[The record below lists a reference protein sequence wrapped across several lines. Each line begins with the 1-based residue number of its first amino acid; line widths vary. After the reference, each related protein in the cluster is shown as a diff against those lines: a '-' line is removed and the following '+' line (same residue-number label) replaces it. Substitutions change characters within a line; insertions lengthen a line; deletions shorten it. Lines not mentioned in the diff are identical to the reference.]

1 MADAQQWRLQGV
13 SVYVSVCRL
22 SAVLVPMPC
31 LAPPQP
37 PAPTL
42 HSLAK
47 MRFWYLRW
55 VFDTILSM
63 TCSIHKAA
71 CLSSFV
77 CCVIL
82 YVWNMQSL
90 LYLCCLHVFSF
101 MLRPPASVCGCMF
114 MSVTVCVVV
123 WVCASVCGACAGR
136 ELPPEE
142 PIFVR
147 CALPSIYH
155 TLNTRKVV
163 LEFLALREI
172 GWIYSKMYWKINE
185 I

>member
-1 MADAQQWRLQGV
+1 MQQKWKAMLHEAGAITENIVKMADAQQWRLQGV

-42 HSLAK
+42 LSLAK

-82 YVWNMQSL
+82 YV
-90 LYLCCLHVFSF
+90 
-101 MLRPPASVCGCMF
+101 
-114 MSVTVCVVV
+114 
-123 WVCASVCGACAGR
+123 
-136 ELPPEE
+136 
-142 PIFVR
+142 
-147 CALPSIYH
+147 
-155 TLNTRKVV
+155 
-163 LEFLALREI
+163 
-172 GWIYSKMYWKINE
+172 
-185 I
+185 